1 MFIRAQRPDRSTERL
16 AALDCLRAKIMIA
29 DADLNIVYMNRAVR
43 EMMTEAEEEL
53 KRELPRFSM
62 ATLMGSNIDV
72 FHKTPDHQRR
82 MLAVLAKPHAATIRI
97 GTRAFDLLVTPLME
111 AGRRT
116 GFVVEWED
124 AHHRLLNL
132 DYAAQI
138 AAIGRAQAVIEFA
151 IDGTILKANENFLRL
166 MDYRA
171 EDVVGQHH
179 RIFIEPGAAGSA
191 EYAAFWDTLRSGA
204 PHVGQ
209 YRRLAKGGRPV
220 WIEAS
225 YNPILDHRGVVTKVV
240 KFATDITTRMEMMA
254 KLKVYIDAIDV
265 AVSRSN
271 QEAGAARGA
280 AGTATGDVQ
289 SVAGNA
295 EALAASITAI
305 AGNMETSR
313 AATDAAFAQAE
324 AVGTDTQGL
333 ASAAQAMGGIVALIR
348 DIASQI
354 NLLSLNATIEAARA
368 GDAGKGFSVVASEV
382 KSLAVQAARATEQI
396 TKEIDGLQGRSAS
409 VAKAMEAI
417 RGQVTTVRE
426 EVSRAATA
434 VTQQAAVTQEMSA
447 SAQSAAAAV
456 SAVLSS
462 VEEISSAVQDVSGT
476 VGQTMEAAQ
485 ALVR

>member
-1 MFIRAQRPDRSTERL
+1 MFIRPARADRSSTRL

-29 DADLNIVYMNRAVR
+29 DADLNITYMNQAVTA
-43 EMMTEAEEEL
+43 MMAEAEEEL

-62 ATLMGSNIDV
+62 ATLIGSNIDV

-82 MLAVLAKPHAATIRI
+82 MLANLDKPHAATIAI
-97 GTRAFDLLVTPLME
+97 GSRAFDLLVTPLME

-138 AAIGRAQAVIEFA
+138 AAIGRAQAVIEFTP
-151 IDGTILKANENFLRL
+151 DGTILKANDNFLAL
-166 MDYRA
+166 MGYR
-171 EDVVGQHH
+171 EEEIRGQHH
-179 RIFIEPGAAGSA
+179 RIFVEEATARSADYASFWAGLA
-191 EYAAFWDTLRSGA
+191 SGKPVTA
-204 PHVGQ
+204 QG
-209 YRRLAKGGRPV
+209 RRIAKGGRVV
-220 WIEAS
+220 WIEGS
-225 YNPILDHRGVVTKVV
+225 YNPILDHRGQVTKVV
-240 KFATDITTRMEMMA
+240 KFASDVTAQKELLAR
-254 KLKVYIDAIDV
+254 LKVYIDSIDT
-265 AVSRSN
+265 AVGRSN
-271 QEAGAARGA
+271 READAARAA

-295 EALAASITAI
+295 EALAASINAI

-324 AVGTDTQGL
+324 AVGTDTQAL
-333 ASAAQAMGGIVALIR
+333 ASAAQSMGGIVALIR

-368 GDAGKGFSVVASEV
+368 GEAGKGFSVVASEV
-382 KSLAVQAARATEQI
+382 KNLAVQAARATEQI
-396 TKEIDGLQGRSAS
+396 TKEIDGLQARSAS
-409 VAKAMEAI
+409 VAKAMAAI
-417 RGQVTTVRE
+417 QGQVTTVRE
-426 EVSRAATA
+426 EVSRAAGA
-434 VTQQAAVTQEMSA
+434 VTEQASVTQEMSA
-447 SAQSAAAAV
+447 SAQSAASAV
-456 SAVLSS
+456 SSVLSS
-462 VEEISSAVQDVSGT
+462 VEEIATAVRDVSGA